1 MRTFRF
7 LAPLMVLVLVL
18 AACAEDGNG
27 TGNGNGTDNGNGN
40 GNGNG
45 DVDVECPEAPSD
57 AGEGIVVRSLWGGE
71 EQRAFEAVLEAFTE
85 ETGIPATY
93 EAQRTEYESE
103 LRTRIQG
110 GNPPDVAII
119 PGIGFV
125 RSLAREGSLVPL
137 ECYDLALD
145 DIEGEFVPGILAPG
159 NVDDV
164 QYGIMAKVNSKAT
177 IWYDPQR
184 FSDYGVEPTED
195 WDGLVAL
202 SEEIRSAGGTPWSL
216 AAGDGWTLTDWFEAT
231 YLKLHGPEAYDTL
244 FSPDGDW
251 TDGTAQEAIEKMYGE
266 LLTAENVDGGI
277 DGASA
282 TAFVDGI
289 ANVFAA
295 QSSEMYCCGAFVGG
309 IAASDDVN
317 PDLEYPNDIDW
328 FPFPTIE
335 GGAGGIGDISYG
347 GDVIA
352 GLTNREEVGEFLR
365 FMTTVE
371 AGETWAAGGT
381 IVSPLSGVDTSVYPE
396 SVQAEADQIANAS
409 SAHFDGSDLLP
420 SGPDF
425 GALLQSA
432 FRGDDV
438 AALLEQFQAEVDNAW
453 AQE

>member
-1 MRTFRF
+1 MRTFR
-7 LAPLMVLVLVL
+7 LIAPFMALVLVL
-18 AACAEDGNG
+18 AACGNGDDPGGSPGDGNG
-27 TGNGNGTDNGNGN
+27 DGNGSAD
-40 GNGNG
+40 
-45 DVDVECPEAPSD
+45 CPDAPSD
-57 AGEGIVVRSLWGGE
+57 AGDGIVVRSLWGGE
-71 EQRAFEAVLEAFTE
+71 EQRAFEAVLAAFTE
-85 ETGIPATY
+85 ATGIPATY

-137 ECYDLALD
+137 ECYGIALE
-145 DIEGEFVPGILAPG
+145 DIEGEFVPGILGPG
-159 NVDDV
+159 NVDGT

-184 FSDYGVEPTED
+184 FSDYGVEPVED
-195 WDGLVAL
+195 WDALVAL
-202 SEEIRSAGGTPWSL
+202 SDEIRNGGGTPWSL
-216 AAGDGWTLTDWFEAT
+216 AAADGWTLTDWFEAT

-251 TDGTAQEAIEKMYGE
+251 TDGSAQEAIEKMFGE
-266 LLTAENVDGGI
+266 LLTAENVNGGI

-295 QSSEMYCCGAFVGG
+295 QSAEMYCCGAFVGG

-352 GLTNREEVGEFLR
+352 GLTNREEVAEFLE

-381 IVSPLSGVDTSVYPE
+381 IISPLSGVDTSVYPE

-420 SGPDF
+420 QGPDL

-432 FRGDDV
+432 FQGGDV
-438 AALLEQFQAEVDNAW
+438 AALLEEFQAAVSTAW
-453 AQE
+453 EQE